1 MIMRTGKHI
10 CLTSRTSISVCRYRH
25 IKGATIFFKASHLPG
40 KATVFGIE
48 KMTQD
53 IYNSDVLDELLGKT
67 VITRTFEEIVGKEI
81 RRIHQVPVK
90 MSAEE
95 REIYEIAMKE
105 FYKLK
110 DEYFTS
116 TGNSRK
122 DSALVILQQISML
135 MKISAAPNTLK
146 EYTGGTPTKISE
158 VVNMVSDFGDEIVAI
173 GVRHFQ
179 MFFKCIKRLWNR
191 NFPTEHCLR

>member
-1 MIMRTGKHI
+1 
-10 CLTSRTSISVCRYRH
+10 
-25 IKGATIFFKASHLPG
+25 
-40 KATVFGIE
+40 
-48 KMTQD
+48 
-53 IYNSDVLDELLGKT
+53 
-67 VITRTFEEIVGKEI
+67 
-81 RRIHQVPVK
+81 

-110 DEYFTS
+110 DEYFRS

-146 EYTGGTPTKISE
+146 EYTGERPPKYP
-158 VVNMVSDFGDEIVAI
+158 
-173 GVRHFQ
+173 
-179 MFFKCIKRLWNR
+179 K
-191 NFPTEHCLR
+191 

>member
-1 MIMRTGKHI
+1 
-10 CLTSRTSISVCRYRH
+10 
-25 IKGATIFFKASHLPG
+25 
-40 KATVFGIE
+40 
-48 KMTQD
+48 
-53 IYNSDVLDELLGKT
+53 
-67 VITRTFEEIVGKEI
+67 
-81 RRIHQVPVK
+81 
-90 MSAEE
+90 
-95 REIYEIAMKE
+95 MKE

-146 EYTGGTPTKISE
+146 KYTGERPKISE

-173 GVRHFQ
+173 GVRHR
-179 MFFKCIKRLWNR
+179 CSSNV
-191 NFPTEHCLR
+191 